1 MSERPDPS
9 EQPSAET
16 LGDLVARLSDETG
29 ALVQAHVAL
38 AKAEVTEDA
47 KRAAM
52 GSGMLAAAA
61 IFGLLAITFLSSAA
75 AWGIALALDAWAAFL
90 IVGGFW
96 ALVAVIVAAVGRS
109 RLKDL
114 KPTDTIETFEEDRRW
129 LNEMR

>member
-1 MSERPDPS
+1 MNDRPDPS

-38 AKAEVTEDA
+38 AKAEVTEEA

-61 IFGLLAITFLSSAA
+61 IFALLAITFLSSAA
-75 AWGIALALDAWAAFL
+75 AWAIALALDAWAAFL

-96 ALVAVIVAAVGRS
+96 TLVAIIVAVVGRS
-109 RLKDL
+109 RLKNL

>member
-1 MSERPDPS
+1 MNDRPDPS

-61 IFGLLAITFLSSAA
+61 IFALLAITFLSSAA

-96 ALVAVIVAAVGRS
+96 ALVAIIVAVVGRS
-109 RLKDL
+109 RLKNL